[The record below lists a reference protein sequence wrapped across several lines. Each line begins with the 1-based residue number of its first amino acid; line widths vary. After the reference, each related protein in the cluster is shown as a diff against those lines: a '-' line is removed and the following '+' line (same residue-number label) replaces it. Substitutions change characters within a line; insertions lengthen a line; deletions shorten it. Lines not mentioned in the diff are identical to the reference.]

1 MTILDKTHA
10 IRGYYYLDAEDQSI
24 YGTGSSPISAL
35 DDFRQALVNSGAKAS
50 NTPNSNLKQITGTV
64 DREAIVSNKNKVMFT
79 LKDSQDVYTIDTE
92 DFAKANLL
100 ISVEIVSIIANMVN
114 VQYIGK

>member
-24 YGTGSSPISAL
+24 YGIGSSPISAL
-35 DDFRQALVNSGAKAS
+35 DNFRQALVTVELKHP

-64 DREAIVSNKNKVMFT
+64 DRVAIVSNKTK
-79 LKDSQDVYTIDTE
+79 
-92 DFAKANLL
+92 
-100 ISVEIVSIIANMVN
+100 
-114 VQYIGK
+114 